1 MLTYTKADMA
11 RFRELKAL
19 RLNVGPNDLRIAA
32 IALGYGAMVVTRNM
46 RDFERIPGLRCE
58 DWSV

>member
-1 MLTYTKADMA
+1 VLTYTKADMA